1 MLFKQLSIF
10 WLVLFG
16 FCFWQTNAQKLIL
29 KFKTQIE
36 KNQVV
41 VDSIGYNN
49 SFDSMQTL
57 EQEIDFLQKQLYNV
71 GYVSNRILNI
81 ERKDTHFTAKIELGN
96 TYKYVDIYENTYY
109 FEQLGYNLKKEA
121 QNISYFVR
129 IPIEIL
135 EITLEK
141 ISKLLADEGYAFATV
156 RLDNI
161 RPKSKTSL
169 HADLRINKG
178 EKRILQDIKI
188 LGYSKFPRSYIK
200 HFLGIKTQSP
210 FNLEKIKRQMELLEQ
225 LPFVLQKRPAEVLF
239 TTDTTSVYLYL
250 EKIKSNRFDGFLG
263 FGSNE
268 DTGAIEFDGYL
279 DLTLNN
285 NLNFGESFK
294 LNYKSDENEQKT
306 FDVALQLPYLL
317 SSPVGATLNLNIFKK
332 DSTFTT
338 AQQGLKLF
346 YQLNDKQQIGATLRT
361 LQSNVLTELT
371 TTLTEDYKSHFYGLT
386 YQYIK
391 RKKNDVLFPIS
402 SQIELS
408 AGFGQRKTTSTI
420 QQRQLQLKGFHTLRP
435 SPKNSIFLKIHL
447 EELDSDEYLFNELIR
462 FGGINSIRGFEE
474 NSLFASR
481 VGILCTEYRYR
492 VAPTL
497 FLHSIIDAGYMQDL
511 QLNEEQLFGF
521 GFGFGLRTN
530 AGLLRFNYA
539 NGKTKNSPFI
549 LSNSKVH
556 LSLTTTF

>member
-1 MLFKQLSIF
+1 
-10 WLVLFG
+10 
-16 FCFWQTNAQKLIL
+16 
-29 KFKTQIE
+29 
-36 KNQVV
+36 
-41 VDSIGYNN
+41 
-49 SFDSMQTL
+49 MQAL
-57 EQEIDFLQKQLYNV
+57 EQEIDVLQKRLYYM
-71 GYVSNRILNI
+71 GYVSNRILYTDKK
-81 ERKDTHFTAKIELGN
+81 ETHFTAKIELGN
-96 TYKYVDIYENTYY
+96 MFKHVDIYENTNY
-109 FEQLGYNLKKEA
+109 FEPLGFDVQKEA
-121 QNISYFVR
+121 QNDRYFVHV
-129 IPIEIL
+129 PIEVL
-135 EITLEK
+135 EITLEN
-141 ISKLLADEGYAFATV
+141 ISKLLSDESYAFATV

-161 RPKSKTSL
+161 RPKNKTSL
-169 HADLRINKG
+169 HADLRITKG

-188 LGYSKFPRSYIK
+188 LGYDKFPRSYIK
-200 HFLGIKTQSP
+200 HFLGIKTQNP
-210 FNLEKIKRQMELLEQ
+210 FSLEKIKRQMELLEQ
-225 LPFVLQKRPAEVLF
+225 LPFVQQKRPAEVLF

-268 DTGAIEFDGYL
+268 ETGAIEFDGYL

-306 FDVALQLPYLL
+306 FDVLLQLPYLL

-346 YQLNDKQQIGATLRT
+346 YQLNDKQQIGVTLRN
-361 LQSNVLTELT
+361 LQSNVLTEPS
-371 TTLTEDYKSHFYGLT
+371 TTLTEDYKSQFYGLT
-386 YQYIK
+386 YQYTK
-391 RKKNDVLFPIS
+391 RQKNDVLFPIS
-402 SQIELS
+402 SQIELYT
-408 AGFGQRKTTSTI
+408 GLGKRKTATTI
-420 QQRQLQLKGFHTLRP
+420 QQRQLQLKGFHTFRLN
-435 SPKNSIFLKIHL
+435 PKNSIFLKVHL
-447 EELDSDEYLFNELIR
+447 EALDSNEYLFNELIR

-474 NSLFASR
+474 NSLFASS
-481 VGILCTEYRYR
+481 VGVLCTEYRYR
-492 VAPTL
+492 VASSL

-521 GFGFGLRTN
+521 GFGFGLQTN

-539 NGKTKNSPFI
+539 NGKTKKSPFI

>member
-1 MLFKQLSIF
+1 M
-10 WLVLFG
+10 LFG
-16 FCFWQTNAQKLIL
+16 FCFWQTHAQKLTL

-36 KNQVV
+36 ENQVV
-41 VDSIGYNN
+41 LDSIGYNN
-49 SFDSMQTL
+49 RFDSMQAL
-57 EQEIDFLQKQLYNV
+57 EQEIDVLQKRLYYM
-71 GYVSNRILNI
+71 GYVSNRILYTDKK
-81 ERKDTHFTAKIELGN
+81 ETHFTAKIELGN
-96 TYKYVDIYENTYY
+96 MFKHVDIYENTNY
-109 FEQLGYNLKKEA
+109 FEPLGFDVQKEA
-121 QNISYFVR
+121 QNDRYFVR
-129 IPIEIL
+129 VPIEVL

-141 ISKLLADEGYAFATV
+141 ISKLLSDESYAFATV

-161 RPKSKTSL
+161 RPKNKTSL
-169 HADLRINKG
+169 HADLRITKG

-188 LGYSKFPRSYIK
+188 LGYDKFPRSYIK
-200 HFLGIKTQSP
+200 HFLGIKTQNP
-210 FNLEKIKRQMELLEQ
+210 FSLEKIKRQMELLEQ
-225 LPFVLQKRPAEVLF
+225 LPFVQQKRPAEVLF

-268 DTGAIEFDGYL
+268 ETGAIEFDGYL

-306 FDVALQLPYLL
+306 FDVLLQLPYLL

-346 YQLNDKQQIGATLRT
+346 YQLNDKQQIGVTLRN
-361 LQSNVLTELT
+361 LQSNVLTEPS
-371 TTLTEDYKSHFYGLT
+371 TTLTEDYKSQFYGLT
-386 YQYIK
+386 YQYTK
-391 RKKNDVLFPIS
+391 RQKNDVLFPIS

-408 AGFGQRKTTSTI
+408 TGLGKRKTATTI
-420 QQRQLQLKGFHTLRP
+420 QQRQLQLKGFHTFRLN
-435 SPKNSIFLKIHL
+435 PKNSIFLKVHL
-447 EELDSDEYLFNELIR
+447 EALDSNEYLFNELIR

-481 VGILCTEYRYR
+481 VGVLCTEYRYR
-492 VAPTL
+492 VASSL

-521 GFGFGLRTN
+521 GFGFGLQTN

-539 NGKTKNSPFI
+539 NGKTKNLPFI